1 MIFSEVEARDFE
13 AFFKKGGKS
22 RNKKEGGANN
32 FPPVCFRM
40 VFYRVVIIL
49 FMHAQFMDDPPP
61 TQTPPKT
68 PGEKRMEAPNVP
80 IRRSLFG
87 RPRAEEK
94 GPANWPRSWDT
105 WVGPAITGVNFK
117 LCRHVICSST
127 LIGLFKWWHTEWA
140 ERLMMDDVTTSTLC
154 LALGGVGRAY
164 QRAIIHHIK
173 DARSWDKSRRNC
185 KGINWKLK

>member
-1 MIFSEVEARDFE
+1 MPFSRT
-13 AFFKKGGKS
+13 
-22 RNKKEGGANN
+22 KKEGGANN

-49 FMHAQFMDDPPP
+49 FMHAQFMDDLP
-61 TQTPPKT
+61 QPK
-68 PGEKRMEAPNVP
+68 PLRQLLKKSAWKPRMCQFADHYLVALAQ
-80 IRRSLFG
+80 RK
-87 RPRAEEK
+87 K
-94 GPANWPRSWDT
+94 GCANWPRSWDT

-140 ERLMMDDVTTSTLC
+140 ERLMMDDVTISTLC

-164 QRAIIHHIK
+164 QRAIINHIK
-173 DARSWDKSRRNC
+173 DVRSVFGDKSRRNC
-185 KGINWKLK
+185 KGINWKLKW